1 MSETTSHAPQRRTAP
16 DTTATSAGTEQELL
30 AAQQADY
37 VAFLHRHPWATD
49 AYELGFVTGVR
60 EDYRLQDDHLAN
72 VDIPI
77 LMLDNDFDDPD
88 LDRYV
93 QRFRQYEPDI
103 GVLGDAYS
111 APDATRYLD
120 VARTLSETVD
130 HEVTLIVVPKC
141 RAAFDVLVDEPEIV
155 LGYAMGYS
163 DTQALDFTDPV
174 NWRGQDLHL
183 LGASP
188 PKQYT
193 AIQDLTQPTISGDP
207 PANIVGVDWNG
218 LQKVAYKGEMWTRDG
233 WQSADHLSIR
243 ETVRRGLREIKAFWQ
258 ARGVWPDSDPT
269 AEHRPAVQ
277 YPDDPVFV
285 RSGHDIQDRDTLED
299 ATVVEYANGQ
309 TLAYES
315 PADRAFIEHR
325 HGCPPSIA

>member
-1 MSETTSHAPQRRTAP
+1 MSKSSRHPR
-16 DTTATSAGTEQELL
+16 ATSTTTGSGGQSAESKQELA
-30 AAQQADY
+30 AAQQASY

-60 EDYRLQDDHLAN
+60 EDYRLQDAHLAN
-72 VDIPI
+72 VDVPV
-77 LMLDNDFDDPD
+77 LMLDNDFTDPD

-93 QRFRQYEPDI
+93 QRFREYQPEI

-111 APDATRYLD
+111 APEATRYLD
-120 VARTLSETVD
+120 VAKRLSDTVD
-130 HEVTLIVVPKC
+130 GDLTLIVVPKC
-141 RAAFDVLVDEPEIV
+141 RPAFDVLVDEPQVV

-174 NWRGQDLHL
+174 DWRGQDLHL

-188 PKQYT
+188 PKQYA
-193 AIQDLTQPTISGDP
+193 AIQTLTQPTITGDP
-207 PANIVGVDWNG
+207 PANVVGLDWNG

-269 AEHRPAVQ
+269 TEHRPAVKQ
-277 YPDDPVFV
+277 PDDPVFV
-285 RSGHDIQDRDTLED
+285 SSGADIQTRDGLED
-299 ATVVEYANGQ
+299 ATVIEYDNGQ
-309 TLAYES
+309 TLAYQSEE
-315 PADRAFIEHR
+315 ARAYIEHR
-325 HGCPPSIA
+325 HGTPPSIA